1 VFFLSGAS
9 PKPSLNELNQHP
21 AAAGFF
27 IALPA
32 QGELFPCAQPINFSI
47 NGAAVPKNKVTD
59 PITDQEITFARLV
72 LSGTMTD
79 RQAAEAAGLNPNT
92 AAYTKSKPRVR
103 AYLLEHST
111 AVRQQLVEQD
121 ADLSRR
127 AVDQQNRL
135 TQTRDRVLARLW
147 ELASLAP
154 EMTRG
159 SMSGQVKAL
168 SLIAA
173 IEGLIP
179 GRRPASAQNKPA
191 PPPVTADIYPA
202 AWLRKQ
208 QENGVSPPP
217 PAQQEAA
224 PEPPKL
230 SSRLPRRAVEPERSV
245 AEGPAVPPNP
255 TADLAR
261 STDSAGRLSPSQT
274 TSPVPRVP
282 MADYSAPDTRAPF
295 FIRKNPWARRR

>member
-1 VFFLSGAS
+1 
-9 PKPSLNELNQHP
+9 
-21 AAAGFF
+21 
-27 IALPA
+27 
-32 QGELFPCAQPINFSI
+32 
-47 NGAAVPKNKVTD
+47 VPKNKITD

-121 ADLSRR
+121 
-127 AVDQQNRL
+127 VDQQNRL

-147 ELASLAP
+147 ELANLAP

-191 PPPVTADIYPA
+191 PAPVTADIYPA
-202 AWLRKQ
+202 AWLRRQ
-208 QENGVSPPP
+208 QENGVSPPAL
-217 PAQQEAA
+217 AQQEAA
-224 PEPPKL
+224 PEPL
-230 SSRLPRRAVEPERSV
+230 S
-245 AEGPAVPPNP
+245 PPGSADTPPPPSNA
-255 TADLAR
+255 TVDLAR
-261 STDSAGRLSPSQT
+261 STDSAGRLGASQKA
-274 TSPVPRVP
+274 SSVPRVP
-282 MADYSAPDTRAPF
+282 MADYFAPDTRAPF

>member
-1 VFFLSGAS
+1 
-9 PKPSLNELNQHP
+9 
-21 AAAGFF
+21 
-27 IALPA
+27 
-32 QGELFPCAQPINFSI
+32 
-47 NGAAVPKNKVTD
+47 VPKNKITD

-121 ADLSRR
+121 AD
-127 AVDQQNRL
+127 QQNRL
-135 TQTRDRVLARLW
+135 TQTRDRILARLW
-147 ELASLAP
+147 ELANLAP

-191 PPPVTADIYPA
+191 PAPVTADIYPA

-208 QENGVSPPP
+208 QENGVSPPAL
-217 PAQQEAA
+217 AQQEAA
-224 PEPPKL
+224 PEPLEL
-230 SSRLPRRAVEPERSV
+230 SSRPERSA
-245 AEGPAVPPNP
+245 AEGPAVPSNLFPGSTPNA
-255 TADLAR
+255 TVDLTR
-261 STDSAGRLSPSQT
+261 STDSAGRLSASQNA
-274 TSPVPRVP
+274 SSVPRVP
-282 MADYSAPDTRAPF
+282 MADYFAPDTRAPF